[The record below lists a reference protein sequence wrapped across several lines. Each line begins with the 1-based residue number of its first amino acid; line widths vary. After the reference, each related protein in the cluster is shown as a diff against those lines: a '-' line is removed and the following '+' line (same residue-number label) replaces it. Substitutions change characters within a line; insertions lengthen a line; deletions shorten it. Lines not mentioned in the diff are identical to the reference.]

1 MKNSPTDRSSWG
13 QKKSFFCFI
22 GFRVFSYWNKAKV
35 ESVKHIPSAL
45 ALRQRPAIPSER
57 ATVGTMSELLNVI
70 RLVFSRLG
78 RPVCPNGHRPA
89 PSLKIAQAMSKTGD
103 QMGLID
109 CPICGVDF
117 YAYSAENLA
126 FNSSGACETCHGTGK
141 CAN

>member
-1 MKNSPTDRSSWG
+1 MLFRS
-13 QKKSFFCFI
+13 
-22 GFRVFSYWNKAKV
+22 
-35 ESVKHIPSAL
+35 
-45 ALRQRPAIPSER
+45 
-57 ATVGTMSELLNVI
+57 

-78 RPVCPNGHRPA
+78 RPVCPNGHQLA

-117 YAYSAENLA
+117 YAYSAEDLA

-141 CAN
+141 VRN